1 MNKSEL
7 KDLPLDKLKIKEKNT
22 KTLIGVY
29 IPIILAMLF
38 FLGRDYIN
46 GKGIETTFLVITIC
60 AFGGFA
66 SLLSNLN
73 VIREE
78 VEDRNQSPN

>member
-1 MNKSEL
+1 MNKSDL
-7 KDLPLDKLKIKEKNT
+7 KDLPIDKLKAKEKNT

-38 FLGRDYIN
+38 FLGRDYIG

-60 AFGGFA
+60 AFGGLA
-66 SLLSNLN
+66 SLLSNLK

-78 VEDRNQSPN
+78 IENRS